1 MKRFFLS
8 LLPVFSLVVLFAAC
22 EGAENYMHLTGTIPN
37 VFDVKKSYLYPSF
50 SDTAYFINDISAG
63 DGTTTL
69 ANGDRAY
76 IMLNYEFDPYNM
88 KTPKLTIGNVVTKI
102 TRRELNKKGSFDVT
116 NYNSP
121 FKHQTDLVEFYDM
134 SASGELRNV
143 HSSDFLWADAETQN
157 IVLTYKKGLTCQPK
171 MVVDSLRETAVGVTL
186 FFRLYANLADKEWV
200 DNEVYSYDTNP
211 DVCYKI
217 ISYNMDWDLIKSEL
231 TAEEQAL
238 LVKTDSLTSCIYAV
252 TGTSKGQD
260 GDGMYKPS
268 PYLTEDKF
276 ANPLYKK

>member
-1 MKRFFLS
+1 
-8 LLPVFSLVVLFAAC
+8 
-22 EGAENYMHLTGTIPN
+22 
-37 VFDVKKSYLYPSF
+37 
-50 SDTAYFINDISAG
+50 
-63 DGTTTL
+63 
-69 ANGDRAY
+69 
-76 IMLNYEFDPYNM
+76 MLNYEFDPYNM

-102 TRRELNKKGSFDVT
+102 TRRELNKKGSFDVA

-171 MVVDSLRETAVGVTL
+171 MVVDSLRETAVGATL

>member
-8 LLPVFSLVVLFAAC
+8 LLPVSLFAILFAAC
-22 EGAENYMHLTGTIPN
+22 EGAETYLHFTGTIPN

-63 DGTTTL
+63 DGKTTL

-76 IMLNYEFDPYNM
+76 IMLNYEFDPYSM
-88 KTPKLTIGNVVTKI
+88 KVPKLTIGNVVTKI
-102 TRRELNKKGSFDVT
+102 TRRELKKKGSFDVA

-121 FKHQTDLVEFYDM
+121 FKQQTDLVEFYDM
-134 SASGELRNV
+134 SAAGELRNV

-157 IVLTYKKGLTCQPK
+157 IVLTYKNGLTCEPQ
-171 MVVDSLRETAVGVTL
+171 MVVDSLRETAVGTTL
-186 FFRLYANLADKEWV
+186 FFRLYAKISNGWP
-200 DNEVYSYDTNP
+200 DNEVYSYDTDP

-238 LVKTDSLTSCIYAV
+238 LVKTDSLTSCIHAV
-252 TGTSKGQD
+252 TGTDKGKD
-260 GDGMYKPS
+260 GDGMYIPS
-268 PYLTEDKF
+268 PFLTEDKF

>member
-102 TRRELNKKGSFDVT
+102 TRRELNKKGSFDVA